1 MSAMSNSQ
9 AATSQTDSAASPTA
23 SQTSA
28 SETAIASD
36 PRAFRNALGRF
47 GTGVAIITTR
57 QGDGRPLG
65 VTVNSFAS
73 VSLMFCRVLHYQK
86 LA

>member
-1 MSAMSNSQ
+1 MSNSP
-9 AATSQTDSAASPTA
+9 AATSQKESAAS
-23 SQTSA
+23 Q
-28 SETAIASD
+28 TAIASD

-57 QGDGRPLG
+57 QADGRPLG

-73 VSLMFCRVLHYQK
+73 VSLDPPLVQFS
-86 LA
+86 LAWKTSSLPVTI